1 MLSIIFK
8 SFFDIFKAILIALKL
23 PLILILVIIALFIL
37 LIMLNVLLGLFK
49 GKRFKKG
56 TSYTKQKKRSFI
68 QKIFI
73 DLPKRIVDDMFAKNP
88 DFFPYQGLIIFEGR
102 QGNGKTISAIQFA
115 RQMQREYSKSKC
127 LTNLGYKFQD
137 DEMNHWSKLINYKN
151 GIYGVIA
158 VIDETQN
165 WFASNQSKNF
175 PPEMLQ
181 VITQNRKNRRIVLG
195 TAQNFYLLA
204 KAIRSQTTEVRRC
217 ATFFG
222 CLTLVRRFEPI
233 LDSEGNVQEFKKRG
247 FYFFIHD
254 EELRESYDT
263 YHVIESLTKTGF
275 KDSVDVYANSNVG
288 NTTNN
293 VVIVNNKDRK

>member
-1 MLSIIFK
+1 MLKTISK
-8 SFFDIFKAILIALKL
+8 SFFEVFLSILNIFKL
-23 PLILILVIIALFIL
+23 PLLLIAIFILFFILIIITNIIIGL
-37 LIMLNVLLGLFK
+37 LK

-56 TSYTKQKKRSFI
+56 TSFTKQKKRGFL
-68 QKIFI
+68 QKILI

-88 DFFPYQGLIIFEGR
+88 DFFPYKGLIIFEGR

-115 RQMQREYSKSKC
+115 RQMQREYKKVKC
-127 LTNLGYKFQD
+127 MTNLNYKYQD
-137 DEMNHWSKLINYKN
+137 DDMDHWSKLINYKN

-165 WFASNQSKNF
+165 WFASNQSRNF

-181 VITQNRKNRRIVLG
+181 VITQNRKNRRVILG

-233 LDSEGNVQEFKKRG
+233 LDSEGNVQEFRKLG
-247 FYFFIHD
+247 FYFYVHD
-254 EELRESYDT
+254 EDLRNSYDT
-263 YHVIESLTKTGF
+263 YHVIEALQDSGF
-275 KDSVDVYANSNVG
+275 KENADILANNTE

-293 VVIVNNKDRK
+293 VVLINNNKKGR

>member
-1 MLSIIFK
+1 MLKTIYKGFFDLFLSIFSIFK
-8 SFFDIFKAILIALKL
+8 IPLIIVALLIAIFLWLIVTNILI
-23 PLILILVIIALFIL
+23 
-37 LIMLNVLLGLFK
+37 GLFK
-49 GKRFKKG
+49 GKKFQKS
-56 TSYTKQKKRSFI
+56 TSYTRQKKRGFFS
-68 QKIFI
+68 KIFI

-115 RQMQREYSKSKC
+115 RQMQKEYSKSKVI
-127 LTNLGYKFQD
+127 TNLNYKFQN
-137 DEMNHWSKLINYKN
+137 DELNHWSKLIHYKN

-158 VIDETQN
+158 VLDETQN
-165 WFASNQSKNF
+165 WFSSNQSKNF

-181 VITQNRKNRRIVLG
+181 VVTQNRKNRRIILG

-247 FYFFIHD
+247 FYFYVHD
-254 EELRESYDT
+254 EELRNSYDT
-263 YHVIESLTKTGF
+263 YHVIESLSNSGF
-275 KDSVDVYANSNVG
+275 KENADILAANTE

-293 VVIVNNKDRK
+293 VVLINQKGK

>member
-1 MLSIIFK
+1 MLKTIYK
-8 SFFDIFKAILIALKL
+8 SFFEVFISILSIFKL
-23 PLILILVIIALFIL
+23 PLLLLAIFIFLFIWLIVTNILI
-37 LIMLNVLLGLFK
+37 GFK
-49 GKRFKKG
+49 NGKRFQKG
-56 TSYTKQKKRSFI
+56 TSYTRVKKISFL

-115 RQMQREYSKSKC
+115 RQMQQEYKKAKVM
-127 LTNLGYKFQD
+127 TNLNYKYED
-137 DEMNHWSKLINYKN
+137 DQMNHWSKLINYKN

-158 VIDETQN
+158 VLDETQN

-181 VITQNRKNRRIVLG
+181 VITQNRKNRRIILG

-247 FYFFIHD
+247 FYFFVHD
-254 EELRESYDT
+254 EDLRNSYDT
-263 YHVIESLTKTGF
+263 YHVIEALQDSGF
-275 KDSVDVYANSNVG
+275 KENADILATNTN

-293 VVIVNNKDRK
+293 VVLINNNKKGR